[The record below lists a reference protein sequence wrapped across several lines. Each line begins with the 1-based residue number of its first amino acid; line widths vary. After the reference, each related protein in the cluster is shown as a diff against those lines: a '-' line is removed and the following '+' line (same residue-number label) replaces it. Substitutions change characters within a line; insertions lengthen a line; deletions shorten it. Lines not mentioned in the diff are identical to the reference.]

1 MPAYGRRMPTTTDS
15 QTVVERYIDGAQSG
29 DIDALRAIFAENA
42 SWRLA
47 GDLPISGTWQGR
59 DAILDDFLALAMRYY
74 QPGSVRLEVTNILVE
89 GDQVVVEWTSRAR
102 NRAGEPYENF
112 CIGVFIVRD
121 GKIQAVREY
130 MDTLY
135 AHETAFSRVVEAAE
149 P

>member
-1 MPAYGRRMPTTTDS
+1 MPPYGRPMLTTTDS
-15 QTVVERYIDGAQSG
+15 KAVVERYLAGAQSG
-29 DIDALRAIFAENA
+29 DMEALRAIFAEDA
-42 SWRLA
+42 TWRLA
-47 GDLPISGTWQGR
+47 GDLPISGIWQGR
-59 DAILDDFLALAMRYY
+59 DAILDDFLALALRYFE
-74 QPGSVRLEVTNILVE
+74 PGSVRLEVTNVLAD